1 MKIRDYDV
9 SLLLK
14 ECADF
19 IYYTDEQEMDNDCS
33 TEEQL
38 FINSVVNAL
47 LVFTIIRNKED
58 K

>member
-1 MKIRDYDV
+1 MKVRDYDV

-19 IYYTDEQEMDNDCS
+19 IYYADEQEMDNDCS
-33 TEEQL
+33 TEEQML
-38 FINSVVNAL
+38 INSVANVL
-47 LVFTIIRNKED
+47 LAFTIIRNKED

>member
-1 MKIRDYDV
+1 MKVRDFDV
-9 SLLLK
+9 SLLIK

-33 TEEQL
+33 TEEQML
-38 FINSVVNAL
+38 INSVANVL
-47 LVFTIIRNKED
+47 LAYQLIRNKEE

>member
-1 MKIRDYDV
+1 MKIRDYDI

-14 ECADF
+14 ECVDF

-33 TEEQL
+33 TEEQML
-38 FINSVVNAL
+38 INSVTNVL
-47 LVFTIIRNKED
+47 LAFNLIRNKEE

>member
-1 MKIRDYDV
+1 MKVRDYDV

-38 FINSVVNAL
+38 FINSIANAL
-47 LVFTIIRNKED
+47 LAFTIIKKGEE